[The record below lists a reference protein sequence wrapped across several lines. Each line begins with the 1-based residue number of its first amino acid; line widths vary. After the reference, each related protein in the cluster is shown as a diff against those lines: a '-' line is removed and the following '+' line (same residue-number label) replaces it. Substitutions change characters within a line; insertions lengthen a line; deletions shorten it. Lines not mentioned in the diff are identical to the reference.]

1 MNTSSSSAS
10 SSVLSHTARY
20 LCCAGLFCVLQG
32 CTTLG
37 IELVDSAELAELKSN
52 AAPAEETE
60 ETIDQAELDDALSRM
75 IADLERQL
83 EEAAAVAKED
93 EVAPDGTYVV
103 KEGDYLDKIINQTVG
118 SSPLR
123 RDILRRAF
131 VRANPH
137 AFMRSNPNWLLAN
150 KRLRVPEADDVKKV
164 IFTDESRRTSKQRK
178 SVNPYEGWIQYP

>member
-20 LCCAGLFCVLQG
+20 LCCAGLFCLLQG

-52 AAPAEETE
+52 AAPAE

>member
-1 MNTSSSSAS
+1 MHTSSSFVSLSALS
-10 SSVLSHTARY
+10 SSVRY
-20 LCCAGLFCVLQG
+20 LCCIGLIYMLQG

-37 IELVDSAELAELKSN
+37 VELVDSVELAELKSN
-52 AAPAEETE
+52 TAPAEET
-60 ETIDQAELDDALSRM
+60 IDEAELDDALSRM
-75 IADLERQL
+75 VADLERQL
-83 EEAAAVAKED
+83 EEAAALATED

-103 KEGDYLDKIINQTVG
+103 KKGDYLDKIINQTVG

-150 KRLRVPEADDVKKV
+150 KRLRVPEADDIKKV
-164 IFTDESRRTSKQRK
+164 IFTDESLRTSQQRE
-178 SVNPYEGWIQYP
+178 SANPHEGWIQFP

>member
-1 MNTSSSSAS
+1 MHTSSSSVS
-10 SSVLSHTARY
+10 LSVLSSSARY
-20 LCCAGLFCVLQG
+20 LCCVGLIYLLQG

-37 IELVDSAELAELKSN
+37 VELVDSAELAELKSN
-52 AAPAEETE
+52 AAPVE
-60 ETIDQAELDDALSRM
+60 ETIDEAELDDALSRM
-75 IADLERQL
+75 VADLERQL
-83 EEAAAVAKED
+83 EEAAALAKED

-103 KEGDYLDKIINQTVG
+103 KKGDYLDKIINQTVG

-150 KRLRVPEADDVKKV
+150 KRLRVPEADDIKKV
-164 IFTDESRRTSKQRK
+164 IFTDESRRASTQRE
-178 SVNPYEGWIQYP
+178 SANPHEGWIQYP

>member
-1 MNTSSSSAS
+1 MHTSSSSVS
-10 SSVLSHTARY
+10 LSVLSSSARY
-20 LCCAGLFCVLQG
+20 LCCVGLIYLLQG

-37 IELVDSAELAELKSN
+37 VELVDSAELAELKSN
-52 AAPAEETE
+52 AAPAEEA
-60 ETIDQAELDDALSRM
+60 IDEAELDDALSRM
-75 IADLERQL
+75 VADLERQL
-83 EEAAAVAKED
+83 EEAAALAKED

-103 KEGDYLDKIINQTVG
+103 KKGDYLDKIINQTVG

-150 KRLRVPEADDVKKV
+150 KRLRVPEADDIKKV
-164 IFTDESRRTSKQRK
+164 IFTDESRRASTQRE
-178 SVNPYEGWIQYP
+178 SANPHEGWIQYP

>member
-1 MNTSSSSAS
+1 MHTSSSSVS
-10 SSVLSHTARY
+10 LSVLSSSARH
-20 LCCAGLFCVLQG
+20 LCCVGLIYLLQG

-37 IELVDSAELAELKSN
+37 VELVDSAELAELKSN
-52 AAPAEETE
+52 AALAE
-60 ETIDQAELDDALSRM
+60 ETIDEAELDDALSRM
-75 IADLERQL
+75 VADLERQL
-83 EEAAAVAKED
+83 EEAAALATED

-103 KEGDYLDKIINQTVG
+103 KKGDYLDKIINQTVG

-150 KRLRVPEADDVKKV
+150 KRLRVPEADDIKKV
-164 IFTDESRRTSKQRK
+164 IFTDESLRTSKQRE
-178 SVNPYEGWIQYP
+178 SANPHEGWIQFP

>member
-1 MNTSSSSAS
+1 MHNSSSSYVFL
-10 SSVLSHTARY
+10 SVMSTFARY
-20 LCCAGLFCVLQG
+20 LCCAGLIYLLQG

-37 IELVDSAELAELKSN
+37 VELIDSSELAKLKSN
-52 AAPAEETE
+52 AATAE
-60 ETIDQAELDDALSRM
+60 ETIDEAELDDALSRM
-75 IADLERQL
+75 VADLERQL
-83 EEAAAVAKED
+83 EEAAALAKED

-103 KEGDYLDKIINQTVG
+103 KKGDYLDRIINQTVG

-123 RDILRRAF
+123 RNILRRAF